1 MEDVRLSNRNLQ
13 RERTILRFVK
23 ALTSLRQ
30 YKAALKAA
38 QICVQP
44 FDFLKR
50 YGLKSGDYPAQ
61 VFLRS
66 PIGNIGLYLYSW
78 HDARTVHE
86 IFISEDYKIDNN
98 KRIIVDYGSN
108 IGISAAYFISRN
120 ENSFIYLH
128 EPVPRNIGRLKTNLH
143 DFEGRYRLEEVA
155 VGLSDGNVKFGI
167 EDSGR
172 YGGINLYTGREIDV
186 ECRDSNKLLAEII
199 ERHGK
204 IDVLK
209 IDVETMERALVEYLT
224 PELASKIDLILVEAR
239 FEKNLLA
246 ATHTES
252 VQGTITR
259 YERIA

>member
-1 MEDVRLSNRNLQ
+1 MVDARLSNDNLQ
-13 RERTILRFVK
+13 RQRTISRLVK
-23 ALTSLRQ
+23 ALTSPRQ
-30 YKAALKAA
+30 YKAALKAL
-38 QICVQP
+38 QVCVEP

-61 VFLRS
+61 VFLQT
-66 PIGNIGLYLYSW
+66 PIGRIGLHLYSW
-78 HDARTVHE
+78 HDARTIHE
-86 IFISEDYKIDNN
+86 IFLAEDYYIDNN
-98 KRIIVDYGSN
+98 QSIIVDYGSN
-108 IGISAAYFISRN
+108 IGVSAAYFISRN
-120 ENSFIYLH
+120 EKSFIYLY
-128 EPVPRNIGRLKTNLH
+128 EPVPKNIERLKINLQN
-143 DFEGRYRLEEVA
+143 FQGRYQLEEVA
-155 VGLSDGNVKFGI
+155 VGLSDGTVKFGI

-172 YGGINLYTGREIDV
+172 YGGINLNTGREIEV
-186 ECRDSNKLLAEII
+186 ECRDSNKLLADII

-259 YERIA
+259 YKRIA